1 MQNCRRWAADIFYLS
16 RKTTRDGADSL
27 KDEMN
32 AVIFRS
38 KGYRFFF
45 YSNEGSPIEP
55 VHVHVRSGRGEAKF
69 WLHPMVYS
77 DNSSGFD
84 ARISGS
90 G

>member
-1 MQNCRRWAADIFYLS
+1 MP
-16 RKTTRDGADSL
+16 
-27 KDEMN
+27 
-32 AVIFRS
+32 VIFRS
-38 KGYRFFF
+38 KGFRFFF

-55 VHVHVRSGRGEAKF
+55 VHVHVRGGQGEAKF
-69 WLHPMVYS
+69 WQHPMVYL